1 MRRFL
6 TALCA
11 LFWLGTAHAQWIKPT
26 NTLVLP
32 LAEPVE
38 VHLVMTDES
47 LGYSAY
53 VPRGTISPLG
63 DALAAESIRGQEEK
77 HLRPAV
83 ARFNAAI
90 PGAQR
95 ADQLAAAVRESLATV
110 PGLQVASLTV
120 HRGVAPGDVPRG
132 DGGRRV
138 LLLIARQ
145 HMAYG
150 FFSLDVELEA
160 RYGLASEVFKFQ
172 GKPKLLF
179 AQTFTASF
187 PRPAGGKGGGIFGWM
202 EQSAASWEA
211 LGPDAVAGMV
221 DAGLR
226 DVASM
231 LAYELQRRPRFGRL
245 SGKQLAVG
253 DTYGVVEHVAG
264 DRAWVRLRN
273 GRLGSLPKA
282 HTE

>member
-1 MRRFL
+1 MRRLL
-6 TALCA
+6 TALCT
-11 LFWLGTAHAQWIKPT
+11 LLWLGSAHAQWIKPT
-26 NTLVLP
+26 NTLALP

-38 VHLVMTDES
+38 VILVMPDEA

-53 VPRGTISPLG
+53 VSRSTISPLG
-63 DALAAESIRGQEEK
+63 DALATNSIRGQEEK
-77 HLRPAV
+77 HLRPAL
-83 ARFNAAI
+83 ARLNAAI
-90 PGAQR
+90 PASQR
-95 ADQLAAAVRESLATV
+95 ADRLATAVRESLATV

-120 HRGVAPGDVPRG
+120 HRGVHPADLPRG
-132 DGGRRV
+132 DGTRRV
-138 LLLIARQ
+138 LLLVAHQ
-145 HMAYG
+145 SMAYG

-160 RYGLASEVFKFQ
+160 RYGLASEVFTFE

-179 AQTFTASF
+179 AQTLTASF
-187 PRPAGGKGGGIFGWM
+187 PRPAGGKGGGLFGWM

-211 LGPDAVAGMV
+211 LGADAVAGMV
-221 DAGLR
+221 DTGLR
-226 DVASM
+226 DVAAM

-245 SGKQLAVG
+245 PGKQLAVG
-253 DTYGVVEHVAG
+253 DTYGVVEHLAG